1 MTATP
6 QMQGAWE
13 APILWIGERPQPR
26 GTCRHGRR
34 GHRYVPAKEFPPKDI
49 LNRAGGFSIR
59 KERSERKAPAQVQ
72 ALHN

>member
-34 GHRYVPAKEFPPKDI
+34 GRRYVPANVFPPQDM
-49 LNRAGGFSIR
+49 LNLWRPHYPSTRACGIIGTQI
-59 KERSERKAPAQVQ
+59 QV
-72 ALHN
+72 HNVP